1 MWLIL
6 VPFKNV
12 YLKLSLWRL
21 VAWLRHTSFLKYRES
36 KDPHSAR
43 GLCITPIMALIIFAV
58 PPRSVCLLGNPAIRL
73 IISPCPVFSCPPV
86 PALGMHILYY
96 SQPLSV
102 AFGFTGVIG
111 THMCWAVHMRT
122 LWIPDNFWFSRLEG
136 PSLFLCMLLGESHPV
151 SLPKLVHS
159 ATSLMAQGL

>member
-43 GLCITPIMALIIFAV
+43 GLCITPIMALIILAV

-73 IISPCPVFSCPPV
+73 IN
-86 PALGMHILYY
+86 
-96 SQPLSV
+96 LS
-102 AFGFTGVIG
+102 
-111 THMCWAVHMRT
+111 
-122 LWIPDNFWFSRLEG
+122 L
-136 PSLFLCMLLGESHPV
+136 PSLLMSSCASPWDAYSVLQPAPLCCLWVHWGHWDSHVLGSTHENIMDSRQFLILQTRRPITIFVYVVG
-151 SLPKLVHS
+151 
-159 ATSLMAQGL
+159 